1 MVNRTRINATQ
12 GLDAF
17 SSSPAMS
24 QFQEAIGIF
33 FMVMLSVIALVAN
46 TAVMV
51 VILKTPLLRKFIFV
65 CHLCLIDLLSAIFV
79 MPLGIISSSTCFNR
93 VLYSIAEC
101 QAVIFLN
108 VCFISA
114 SILTISVI
122 SIERY
127 YYIVHPMRYEL
138 KMTTGLAVSA
148 VTFIWVKSIL
158 VATLALV
165 GWPQDNGASSASK
178 CTIYWSPGLHKK
190 IFVIIFST
198 LCFILPTLIIFAVYG
213 SIYKVARIASLQR
226 VPVPSWTANPRPRS
240 ESIHSQ
246 VTIITTRNVP
256 PRLSPERFFGGNKA
270 ALTLFLIVGQFL
282 CCWLPFFSFH
292 LHCAINYAA
301 ALSPGYA
308 EVVVNWLA
316 YSSFAINPFFYGLLN
331 RQIREELAKLGRHC
345 LNKPLS
351 QELCL
356 SSPEGS
362 IQENFL
368 QFLQRTTSCTME
380 TRSSY
385 VNSSPKNTLDQTA
398 MGFRIPGQIPE
409 ETNG

>member
-1 MVNRTRINATQ
+1 MMVNKTRLNSTH

-17 SSSPAMS
+17 GIS
-24 QFQEAIGIF
+24 QFQEAIGVF

-65 CHLCLIDLLSAIFV
+65 CHLCLVDLLSAIFI

-93 VLYSIAEC
+93 ILYSIAEC
-101 QAVIFLN
+101 QTLIFLN

-127 YYIVHPMRYEL
+127 YYIVHPMRYEV
-138 KMTTGLAVSA
+138 KMTTGLAVT
-148 VTFIWVKSIL
+148 VVVFIWIKSML
-158 VATLALV
+158 VAALALV

-178 CTIYWSPGLHKK
+178 CTVNWSPGAHKK
-190 IFVIIFST
+190 IFVIIFSL
-198 LCFILPTLIIFAVYG
+198 LCFILPSLIIFAVYG
-213 SIYKVARIASLQR
+213 SIYKVARIASLQHI
-226 VPVPSWTANPRPRS
+226 PVPSWTAAPRQRS

-270 ALTLFLIVGQFL
+270 ALTLVLIVGQFL

-292 LHCAINYAA
+292 LHCSFHSAPLVPDSI
-301 ALSPGYA
+301 
-308 EVVVNWLA
+308 EIVVTWLA

-331 RQIREELAKLGRHC
+331 RQIREELAKMRRHC
-345 LNKPLS
+345 LSKSLN
-351 QELCL
+351 QDFCI

-362 IQENFL
+362 IHENFL
-368 QFLQRTTSCTME
+368 QFLQRTSCTFDNH
-380 TRSSY
+380 SSY
-385 VNSSPKNTLDQTA
+385 ANSSPRNTLEQTA
-398 MGFRIPGQIPE
+398 SGFRIPGQIPE
-409 ETNG
+409 ETN

>member
-1 MVNRTRINATQ
+1 MINRTRINST
-12 GLDAF
+12 GLDPF
-17 SSSPAMS
+17 HPPVVS

-65 CHLCLIDLLSAIFV
+65 CHLCLVDLLSAIFV
-79 MPLGIISSSTCFNR
+79 MPLGIISSSACFNR

-101 QAVIFLN
+101 QTLIFLN

-127 YYIVHPMRYEL
+127 YYIVHPMRYEV
-138 KMTTGLAVSA
+138 KMTTGLAITVVA
-148 VTFIWVKSIL
+148 FIWIKSIL
-158 VATLALV
+158 VAALALV
-165 GWPQDNGASSASK
+165 GWPQDNGVSSASK
-178 CTIYWSPGLHKK
+178 CTIYWSPGIHRK

-213 SIYKVARIASLQR
+213 SIYKVARIASLQHA
-226 VPVPSWTANPRPRS
+226 PVPSWTATPRQRS
-240 ESIHSQ
+240 DSIHSQ
-246 VTIITTRNVP
+246 VTIITTRNLP
-256 PRLSPERFFGGNKA
+256 PRLSPERLFGGNKA
-270 ALTLFLIVGQFL
+270 ALTLVLILGQFL
-282 CCWLPFFSFH
+282 CSWLPFFSFH
-292 LHCAINYAA
+292 LHCSINPT
-301 ALSPGYA
+301 STVSGVD
-308 EVVVNWLA
+308 EIVVTWLA
-316 YSSFAINPFFYGLLN
+316 YASFAINPFFYGLLN

-345 LNKPLS
+345 FNKPLS
-351 QELCL
+351 QDLCI

-362 IQENFL
+362 IQENFF
-368 QFLQRTTSCTME
+368 QFLQRTSCTME

-385 VNSSPKNTLDQTA
+385 TNSSPRNTVDQTA
-398 MGFRIPGQIPE
+398 LGFRIPGQIPE
-409 ETNG
+409 EPNS

>member
-1 MVNRTRINATQ
+1 MINRTRINST
-12 GLDAF
+12 GLDPF
-17 SSSPAMS
+17 YPPAVS

-65 CHLCLIDLLSAIFV
+65 CHLCLVDLLSAIFV

-101 QAVIFLN
+101 QTLIFLN

-127 YYIVHPMRYEL
+127 YYIVHPMRYEV
-138 KMTTGLAVSA
+138 KMTTGLALTVVA
-148 VTFIWVKSIL
+148 FIWVKSIL
-158 VATLALV
+158 VAGLALV

-178 CTIYWSPGLHKK
+178 CTIYWSPGVYKK
-190 IFVIIFST
+190 IFVIIFTT

-213 SIYKVARIASLQR
+213 SIYKVARIASLQHI
-226 VPVPSWTANPRPRS
+226 PVPSWTATPRQRS
-240 ESIHSQ
+240 DSIHSQ
-246 VTIITTRNVP
+246 VTIITTRNAP
-256 PRLSPERFFGGNKA
+256 PRLSPERLFGGNKA
-270 ALTLFLIVGQFL
+270 ALTLVLIVGQFL
-282 CCWLPFFSFH
+282 CSWLPFFSFH
-292 LHCAINYAA
+292 LHCSINPT
-301 ALSPGYA
+301 STVTGVD
-308 EVVVNWLA
+308 EIVVTWLA
-316 YSSFAINPFFYGLLN
+316 YASFAINPFFYGLLN

-345 LNKPLS
+345 FSKPLS
-351 QELCL
+351 QDLCI

-362 IQENFL
+362 IQENFF
-368 QFLQRTTSCTME
+368 QFLQRTSCTME

-385 VNSSPKNTLDQTA
+385 TNSSPRNTVDQTA
-398 MGFRIPGQIPE
+398 LGFRIPGQIPE
-409 ETNG
+409 EPPS

>member
-1 MVNRTRINATQ
+1 MVNRTRINSTY
-12 GLDAF
+12 GLDA
-17 SSSPAMS
+17 AGVS

-65 CHLCLIDLLSAIFV
+65 CHLCLVDLLSAIFI
-79 MPLGIISSSTCFNR
+79 MPLGIISSSACFNR

-101 QAVIFLN
+101 QTLIFLN

-127 YYIVHPMRYEL
+127 YYIVHPMRYEV
-138 KMTTGLAVSA
+138 KMTTGLAITVVA
-148 VTFIWVKSIL
+148 FIWVKSVL
-158 VATLALV
+158 VAALALV

-178 CTIYWSPGLHKK
+178 CTVCWSPGAHKK
-190 IFVIIFST
+190 VFVIIFSF
-198 LCFILPTLIIFAVYG
+198 LCFIVPTVIIFAVYG
-213 SIYKVARIASLQR
+213 SIYKVARIASSQHAPQ
-226 VPVPSWTANPRPRS
+226 PVPSWTATMPRQRS
-240 ESIHSQ
+240 DSLHSQ

-256 PRLSPERFFGGNKA
+256 PKLSPDRWFGGNKA
-270 ALTLFLIVGQFL
+270 ALTLVLIVGQFL
-282 CCWLPFFSFH
+282 SCWLPFFSFH
-292 LHCAINYAA
+292 LNCS
-301 ALSPGYA
+301 LTSPTSISSYS
-308 EVVVNWLA
+308 EIVVTWLA

-345 LNKPLS
+345 LSKPLG
-351 QELCL
+351 QELCI

-362 IQENFL
+362 IHENFL
-368 QFLQRTTSCTME
+368 QFLQRTSCTTE

-385 VNSSPKNTLDQTA
+385 VNSSPRNTLDQTA

-409 ETNG
+409 ETN